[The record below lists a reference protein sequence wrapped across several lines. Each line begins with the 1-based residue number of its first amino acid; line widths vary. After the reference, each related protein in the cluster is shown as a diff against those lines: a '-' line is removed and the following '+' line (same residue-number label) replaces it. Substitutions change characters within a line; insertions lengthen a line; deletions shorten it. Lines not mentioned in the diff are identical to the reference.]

1 MTAISTAAP
10 TRNRSTYWLTAVALV
25 FATIALTVYVVGR
38 VNSSDTNTVTPGS
51 KAPVQTSQHNQLC
64 APRPAL
70 ATADHTLPIDK
81 ELAMNHP
88 QLTAMIA
95 TQHSRELHDRAD
107 RARRGKQDP
116 HGIRVVRSVHT
127 PPAPRV
133 GAWKKIASA
142 VARTATVT
150 PAAKPR
156 LA

>member
-1 MTAISTAAP
+1 
-10 TRNRSTYWLTAVALV
+10 LV
-25 FATIALTVYVVGR
+25 LPGHIVE
-38 VNSSDTNTVTPGS
+38 NS
-51 KAPVQTSQHNQLC
+51 Q
-64 APRPAL
+64 
-70 ATADHTLPIDK
+70 

-107 RARRGKQDP
+107 RARRVKQDP